1 MRSVETARYDLP
13 CDWPRCGLALR
24 RAFFCRTNAEL
35 ASPGPQQFAPGK
47 DYWRSSNPFRFT
59 ILGFRPDISASSV
72 DPASLTEL
80 GKLYQR
86 KAIRNERVMFAW
98 MAGGFILVVW
108 ASSYFKMS

>member
-1 MRSVETARYDLP
+1 MIYLAT
-13 CDWPRCGLALR
+13 GLVVVWLCVVLFLVGRTLNLLR
-24 RAFFCRTNAEL
+24 LVLNN
-35 ASPGPQQFAPGK
+35 FAPGK
-47 DYWRSSNPFRFT
+47 DYWISSNPFRFT
-59 ILGFRPDISASSV
+59 IRGFRPDLSASSV